1 MSDKSSNPQQ
11 PGRTEIGEHIPKQHS
26 FLPLQFLDDVPVKR
40 LNQESKGSFG
50 LNPNT
55 SAF

>member
-1 MSDKSSNPQQ
+1 MSDKSSDPQQ

>member
-1 MSDKSSNPQQ
+1 MSDKSSYPQQ
-11 PGRTEIGEHIPKQHS
+11 PGRTEMGEHIPKQHS
-26 FLPLQFLDDVPVKR
+26 FLPFQFLDDVPIKR

-50 LNPNT
+50 LNSNT